1 VGFFYFGTI
10 IAPFISINQCRRSNF
25 MDNVVGEKK
34 CTGENTDLK
43 REIRRVKIKRFQAK
57 VLDISIRM
65 SKLIYI
71 IPIIIILSLFAYNRL
86 IGAFVAIAYLFIAS
100 IALEKFEKDSRV
112 IKFMDN
118 FSEENCKDK
127 IEEIESR
134 IEHNN
139 SCF

>member
-1 VGFFYFGTI
+1 
-10 IAPFISINQCRRSNF
+10 
-25 MDNVVGEKK
+25 MDHVVGKK
-34 CTGENTDLK
+34 KKVGNNADLK
-43 REIRRVKIKRFQAK
+43 REIRRVKNKWFQAK

-112 IKFMDN
+112 IKFMDD
-118 FSEENCKDK
+118 FSEEKCKDT

-134 IEHNN
+134 IDQNN
-139 SCF
+139 SNF

>member
-1 VGFFYFGTI
+1 
-10 IAPFISINQCRRSNF
+10 
-25 MDNVVGEKK
+25 MDHVVGEKK
-34 CTGENTDLK
+34 YAGEKTDLK
-43 REIRRVKIKRFQAK
+43 REIRRVKNKRFQAK
-57 VLDISIRM
+57 VLDFSIRT

-71 IPIIIILSLFAYNRL
+71 IPIILILSLFAYNRL

-100 IALEKFEKDSRV
+100 IALEKFEKDSRI
-112 IKFMDN
+112 IKFMDD
-118 FSEENCKDK
+118 FSEENCKDM